1 LNTRHRVKSTG
12 VVEQDE
18 VRCTPVDEC
27 PGQLADENGK
37 TMHQDTG
44 SSTGLVRV
52 QVAEDLAVSTRDG
65 RWAAGEAH
73 YLYHEIFTHDDYLK
87 DLPPLP
93 RNAVVV
99 DAGAN
104 IGLFALRIAQA
115 CPEALLVVVEPVP
128 STCALLRLNLAEVA
142 VDEVRVLEVAL
153 GEASGRTVLTA
164 YTHLSAN
171 STGRPQE
178 KPASWVAAMR
188 SAQPDSAAADEMLST
203 SAVEVDVVRLSQ
215 VLPRH
220 RSRIDLVKV
229 DVEGAELEVLRGIDD
244 HDWPRIAAV
253 VVEVHDVDGRLA
265 EVERLLTRHGFSC
278 TSRVPAMMSPDLQ
291 HHIVTAR
298 AKDEGDHAG
307 ATSAG

>member
-1 LNTRHRVKSTG
+1 
-12 VVEQDE
+12 
-18 VRCTPVDEC
+18 
-27 PGQLADENGK
+27 
-37 TMHQDTG
+37 MHQDT
-44 SSTGLVRV
+44 SSPTGLVRV
-52 QVAEDLAVSTRDG
+52 RVADDLAVLTRDG

-87 DLPPLP
+87 DLPRLP
-93 RNAVVV
+93 PNAVVV

-104 IGLFALRIAQA
+104 IGLFALRIARE
-115 CPEALLVVVEPVP
+115 CPEALVVAVEPVP
-128 STCALLRLNLAEVA
+128 PTCALLRLNLADVA

-153 GEASGRTVLTA
+153 GESSGRTVLTA

-188 SAQPDSAAADEMLST
+188 GAQPDPAAADEMLST
-203 SAVEVDVVRLSQ
+203 SSVEVDVVRLSQ
-215 VLPRH
+215 VLPRD

-253 VVEVHDVDGRLA
+253 VIEVHDVDGRLA
-265 EVERLLTRHGFSC
+265 EVERLLARRGFSC
-278 TSRVPAMMSPDLQ
+278 TVRVPAMMSPDLR

-298 AKDEGDHAG
+298 ANDTADHLAAG
-307 ATSAG
+307 

>member
-1 LNTRHRVKSTG
+1 M
-12 VVEQDE
+12 Q
-18 VRCTPVDEC
+18 
-27 PGQLADENGK
+27 
-37 TMHQDTG
+37 QDTS
-44 SSTGLVRV
+44 SSTEPLRV
-52 QVAEDLAVSTRDG
+52 QVSDELAVLTRGG

-93 RNAVVV
+93 PDAVVV

-104 IGLFALRIAQA
+104 IGLFALRIAQV
-115 CPEALLVVVEPVP
+115 CPEAHLVVVEPVP
-128 STCALLRLNLAEVA
+128 STCALLRLNLEDLA
-142 VDEVRVLEVAL
+142 VDEVDVLEVAL
-153 GEASGRTVLTA
+153 GESSGRTVLTA

-178 KPASWVAAMR
+178 KPASWVAEMR
-188 SAQPDSAAADEMLST
+188 SAQPDQATADEMLST
-203 SAVEVDVVRLSQ
+203 SLVEVDVVRLSQ

-265 EVERLLTRHGFSC
+265 EVERLLTRRGFSC
-278 TSRVPAMMSPDLQ
+278 TARVPAMMSPDLQ
-291 HHIVTAR
+291 HHIVTAK
-298 AKDEGDHAG
+298 AKNDHTK
-307 ATSAG
+307 ATTAD